1 MPYRPDVIRYR
12 SNGVILGK
20 RPLGRKT
27 IDAVTGATSYEAYM
41 TYNQFGEY
49 VDARGPGL
57 DGPSWPVAPGVNQ
70 VGPQTPGE

>member
-27 IDAVTGATSYEAYM
+27 IDDITGATSYEAYM
-41 TYNQFGEY
+41 TKNQYGED

-57 DGPSWPVAPGVNQ
+57 DGPAWPIAPSINQ
-70 VGPQTPGE
+70 RGPQT